1 MRSPAAGTE
10 RYHPAYAMP
19 PRIPYFSP
27 RLAALVMLLAKIQV
41 TRTLAVSS
49 PVDGPPCR
57 ECAQR
62 NVRWFSARGATRKSN
77 SPYPARDT
85 HWRIELKG
93 DVSLVS
99 EVFVQNYPYA
109 RSAIKFPRATRDVA
123 ELTTIRRKARGARVS
138 AFLAVSAPQRQRSRR
153 RATYPFGSGG
163 PFRVMPGPS
172 SENTHDAR

>member
-1 MRSPAAGTE
+1 MSSPATGTE

-49 PVDGPPCR
+49 AVDGGPCR
-57 ECAQR
+57 ERAQR
-62 NVRWFSARGATRKSN
+62 NMRWFSARGATKKSN

-93 DVSLVS
+93 DLS

-109 RSAIKFPRATRDVA
+109 RSAIKFPRATRNVA
-123 ELTTIRRKARGARVS
+123 ELTTIRR
-138 AFLAVSAPQRQRSRR
+138 
-153 RATYPFGSGG
+153 
-163 PFRVMPGPS
+163 
-172 SENTHDAR
+172 

>member
-1 MRSPAAGTE
+1 MSSPATGTE

-49 PVDGPPCR
+49 AVDGGPCR
-57 ECAQR
+57 ERAQR
-62 NVRWFSARGATRKSN
+62 NMRWFSARGATKKSS

-93 DVSLVS
+93 TSPLSPKSSL
-99 EVFVQNYPYA
+99 QNYPYA

-123 ELTTIRRKARGARVS
+123 ELNTIRRKG
-138 AFLAVSAPQRQRSRR
+138 SRR
-153 RATYPFGSGG
+153 RKVG
-163 PFRVMPGPS
+163 P
-172 SENTHDAR
+172 ARYLSLLPVTEGLRSAERRADYFDCVL

>member
-10 RYHPAYAMP
+10 RYQPAYAMP

-123 ELTTIRRKARGARVS
+123 ELTTIRRKARGAGKPDQ
-138 AFLAVSAPQRQRSRR
+138 LATCRDRPSLNGYQGAERG
-153 RATYPFGSGG
+153 ATTSTASCRTERG
-163 PFRVMPGPS
+163 
-172 SENTHDAR
+172 